1 MAKQHL
7 IYQVAVG
14 EVPRYYG
21 CCIDSVARYATRIGA
36 DHIVQREPI
45 LKIAP
50 LASQRSENALRLGYL
65 PIYEKENAFSY
76 LGEYEKVA
84 IIDADV
90 YVRDSAPNV
99 FDEYDTPFAGVVE
112 RDLPATRKYRDKLV
126 KHSRGQFSTLKD
138 VDWRWNEG
146 GAEFYNMGVML
157 LSDSLLEYL
166 DETPEKFIRRPEFE
180 RFVNGEGH
188 WKWSTDQTLLNYWLK
203 RADIACTRLDWRYNA
218 LYGAVSDVSGAY
230 FVHFF
235 LSAKLPRG
243 GAEIPEIIGKL

>member
-1 MAKQHL
+1 MAEKHL

-14 EVPRYYG
+14 EVPPYYEF
-21 CCIDSVARYATRIGA
+21 CIDSVAQYAARIGA

-50 LASQRSENALRLGYL
+50 LDSKRSDNALRLGYL

-76 LGEYEKVA
+76 LDRYAKVA

-90 YVRDSAPNV
+90 YIRDSAPDV
-99 FDEYDTPFAGVVE
+99 FAEYDTPFAGVVE
-112 RDLPATRKYRDKLV
+112 REMPCTVQYRNKLV
-126 KHSRGQFSTLKD
+126 KHSDGQFSSLKD
-138 VDWRWNEG
+138 VEWLWDDS

-157 LSDSLLEYL
+157 LSSSLLDYL
-166 DETPEKFIRRPEFE
+166 DETPEKFLRRSEFE

-188 WKWSTDQTLLNYWLK
+188 WRWSTDQTLLNWWLK
-203 RADIACTRLDWRYNA
+203 KENIPCTHLDWRYNA
-218 LYGAVSDVSGAY
+218 LYNAVTDIGQAH

-235 LSAKLPRG
+235 LSAKLPRK
-243 GAEIPEIIGKL
+243 GAEIPELV

>member
-1 MAKQHL
+1 MADKHL

-14 EVPRYYG
+14 EVPEYYEF
-21 CCIDSVARYATRIGA
+21 CIDSVAQYATRIGA

-50 LASQRSENALRLGYL
+50 LASQRSDNALRLGYL

-76 LGEYEKVA
+76 LGEYDKVA

-90 YVRDSAPNV
+90 YIRDSAPNV

-112 RDLPATRKYRDKLV
+112 REMPVTVQYRNKLV
-126 KHSRGQFSTLKD
+126 KHSDGQFSRLKD
-138 VDWRWNEG
+138 VDWRWNDS
-146 GAEFYNMGVML
+146 GAEFFNMGVML
-157 LSDSLLEYL
+157 LSDSLLDYL
-166 DETPEKFIRRPEFE
+166 DDTPEKFIRRPEFE

-188 WKWSTDQTLLNYWLK
+188 WRWSTDQTLLNWWLK
-203 RADIACTRLDWRYNA
+203 KAGVPCTHLDWRYNA
-218 LYGAVSDVSGAY
+218 LYKAVNDVGPAY

-235 LSAKLPRG
+235 LSAKLPKK
-243 GAEIPEIIGKL
+243 GAEIPELV